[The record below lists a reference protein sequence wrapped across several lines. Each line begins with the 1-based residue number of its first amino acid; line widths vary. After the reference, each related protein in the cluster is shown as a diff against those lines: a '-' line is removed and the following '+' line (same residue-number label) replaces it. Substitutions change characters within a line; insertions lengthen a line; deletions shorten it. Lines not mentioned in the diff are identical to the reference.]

1 MSSTH
6 WSIRYAL
13 AMVVGLCALLAPAA
27 DVLSIGLIGPPHAL
41 IPGTDTGS
49 PRITQVQTR
58 ADDVSPPME
67 FSLSHDQTLT
77 TVDFVPDNDSAGARR
92 VQSRASAA
100 RTLVR
105 PGSPGTLTEATV
117 AFVEPR
123 GEHHHQLHSDLC
135 GDNCPGSTSVDRTP
149 GCGDGHHS
157 SNSSCLGTSVD
168 RTPGCDDR
176 HHSSNS
182 SCPGT
187 SVDRTPGCDDRH
199 HSSNSSCPGTRGD
212 PPVKPPADPVVP
224 PVHRADPV
232 APVVP
237 PVHRADPVAPV
248 VPPADPVSPVVV
260 SPPAAPV
267 VNTPVVLT
275 PVARED
281 FFQLVPWFWP
291 VIVALILLSVG
302 LLILLV
308 GLLIFRAV
316 RDRQRQKWVRAHVR
330 AVAGTAPGV
339 GVEVMESRT
348 DHSPPTCVVRLE
360 PRADSGTQIL
370 EEVHQ

>member
-6 WSIRYAL
+6 WPIRYVL
-13 AMVVGLCALLAPAA
+13 AMVVGVCALVAPAA
-27 DVLSIGLIGPPHAL
+27 DVLNVGLIGPSPTL
-41 IPGTDTGS
+41 IPGADTGS

-58 ADDVSPPME
+58 ADDVSLPME
-67 FSLSHDQTLT
+67 FSLSRDQALT
-77 TVDFVPDNDSAGARR
+77 TVGFVPGNDPAGARR
-92 VQSRASAA
+92 VQSQASAA
-100 RTLVR
+100 GTLVR
-105 PGSPGTLTEATV
+105 PGSPGTVTVTVPEVTV

-123 GEHHHQLHSDLC
+123 GELHHQLRSDLC
-135 GDNCPGSTSVDRTP
+135 GDNCPDSTGGGHPS
-149 GCGDGHHS
+149 GCDYGRQHGG
-157 SNSSCLGTSVD
+157 SSCPDPTDGRHS
-168 RTPGCDDR
+168 PGCDYG
-176 HHSSNS
+176 HQHGGS
-182 SCPGT
+182 SCDGP
-187 SVDRTPGCDDRH
+187 
-199 HSSNSSCPGTRGD
+199 RGD
-212 PPVKPPADPVVP
+212 PPVMRPPADPVVP
-224 PVHRADPV
+224 PLHPVAPV

-237 PVHRADPVAPV
+237 PVHPVTPVAPV

-267 VNTPVVLT
+267 VDTPVVLT
-275 PVARED
+275 PVARKD

-291 VIVALILLSVG
+291 VIVALILLGVG

-308 GLLIFRAV
+308 VLLLFRAV
-316 RDRQRQKWVRAHVR
+316 RGRQGQKWVRAHVR

-360 PRADSGTQIL
+360 SRADSGTQVL

>member
-1 MSSTH
+1 
-6 WSIRYAL
+6 
-13 AMVVGLCALLAPAA
+13 
-27 DVLSIGLIGPPHAL
+27 
-41 IPGTDTGS
+41 
-49 PRITQVQTR
+49 
-58 ADDVSPPME
+58 
-67 FSLSHDQTLT
+67 
-77 TVDFVPDNDSAGARR
+77 
-92 VQSRASAA
+92 
-100 RTLVR
+100 
-105 PGSPGTLTEATV
+105 
-117 AFVEPR
+117 
-123 GEHHHQLHSDLC
+123 
-135 GDNCPGSTSVDRTP
+135 
-149 GCGDGHHS
+149 
-157 SNSSCLGTSVD
+157 
-168 RTPGCDDR
+168 
-176 HHSSNS
+176 
-182 SCPGT
+182 
-187 SVDRTPGCDDRH
+187 
-199 HSSNSSCPGTRGD
+199 
-212 PPVKPPADPVVP
+212 
-224 PVHRADPV
+224 VHRADPV